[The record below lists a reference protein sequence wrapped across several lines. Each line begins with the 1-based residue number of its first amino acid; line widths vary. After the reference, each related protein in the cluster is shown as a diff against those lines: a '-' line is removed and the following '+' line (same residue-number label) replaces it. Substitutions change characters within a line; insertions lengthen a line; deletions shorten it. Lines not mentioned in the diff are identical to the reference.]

1 MSHHGILHQS
11 SCAHAPQQ
19 NGVVE
24 RKNRHLVETAR
35 TILLHSNVP
44 FRFWGDTVLTACY
57 LINRMPS
64 SVLHD
69 QIPHSLL
76 FPDQPLYFL
85 PPRVFGCTCFVHILT
100 PGQDKL
106 SAKAMKCLFL
116 GYFRLQKGYRC
127 YSLETH
133 RYFIS
138 SDVTFFE
145 DSPFFSTTSESL
157 PVSEVLSI
165 PIVSPLDA
173 MPPRPL
179 QVYHRRP
186 RVVAPLPFAEAPA
199 DSLPIPS
206 ASPATA
212 LPSPNDLPLLFGK
225 STHEALSHPG
235 WRQAMVDEMAALHS
249 NGDRLKA
256 RLVAKGYTQVYGSD
270 YGDTFSPVAKIA
282 SVRLLLSMAAMCSW
296 PLYQLDIKNAFLH
309 GDLAKEIYMEQPPGF
324 VAQGESSLVCRLR
337 RSLYGLKQSPRAWF
351 DRFSSVIQEFGML
364 RSSDQDGIQKLK
376 QHLFT
381 HFQTKDLGKL
391 KYFLGIEIA
400 QSSSGV
406 VLSQRKYALDIL
418 EKTGMLDCKPVDTPM
433 DPNVKLVP
441 GQGEPLGD
449 PGRYRQLVGTLNYL
463 TITRPDISFPVSV
476 VSQFL
481 QSPCDSHWD
490 AVIRILRYI
499 KSTPGQGVLYEN
511 KGHTQVVGYTDADWA
526 GSPQI
531 DVPLQGIVFLLEM
544 KLICDNQAALHIA
557 SNPVFH
563 EMTKHIEVDCHF
575 IREKIASGCVAT
587 SFVNSNDQLADIFT
601 KSLRGPRIKY
611 ICNKLGAYDVYA
623 PA

>member
-1 MSHHGILHQS
+1 
-11 SCAHAPQQ
+11 
-19 NGVVE
+19 
-24 RKNRHLVETAR
+24 
-35 TILLHSNVP
+35 
-44 FRFWGDTVLTACY
+44 
-57 LINRMPS
+57 MPS

-116 GYFRLQKGYRC
+116 GYSRLQKGYRC

-138 SDVTFFE
+138 ADVTFFE

-157 PVSEVLSI
+157 PVSEVLPI
-165 PIVSPLDA
+165 PIVSPPDA
-173 MPPRPL
+173 MPLDHFRFIIVALVSLLLSLLLRHLLTHFLSLRLHLPRL
-179 QVYHRRP
+179 CLLLMTY
-186 RVVAPLPFAEAPA
+186 
-199 DSLPIPS
+199 
-206 ASPATA
+206 
-212 LPSPNDLPLLFGK
+212 PLLFGK

-249 NGDRLKA
+249 NGTWDLVVLPSGKSTVGCRWVYAVKVGPDGQVDRLKA
-256 RLVAKGYTQVYGSD
+256 RLVAKGYTQFMVLIMV
-270 YGDTFSPVAKIA
+270 TILPVSKIA
-282 SVRLLLSMAAMCSW
+282 SIRLLLSMACYVFL
-296 PLYQLDIKNAFLH
+296 PLYQ
-309 GDLAKEIYMEQPPGF
+309 G
-324 VAQGESSLVCRLR
+324 SLVYVPVTP
-337 RSLYGLKQSPRAWF
+337 SLYGFETISSEHGLTVLVLLFKSLACFAVQQTIQ
-351 DRFSSVIQEFGML
+351 FSIIITPW
-364 RSSDQDGIQKLK
+364 SS
-376 QHLFT
+376 
-381 HFQTKDLGKL
+381 TKDLGKL

-400 QSSSGV
+400 QSSSSV
-406 VLSQRKYALDIL
+406 VLSQRK
-418 EKTGMLDCKPVDTPM
+418 GS
-433 DPNVKLVP
+433 
-441 GQGEPLGD
+441 PLGD
-449 PGRYRQLVGTLNYL
+449 PGRYRRLVGKLNYL

-511 KGHTQVVGYTDADWA
+511 RGHTQVVGYTDARLGLA
-526 GSPQI
+526 HPQI
-531 DVPLQGIVFLLEM
+531 DVPLQAEYRAMALATCELIWLRHLLRELRFGKDEQM
-544 KLICDNQAALHIA
+544 KLICDNQATLHIA

-563 EMTKHIEVDCHF
+563 ERTKHIEVDCHF
-575 IREKIASGCVAT
+575 IREKITSGCVAT

-611 ICNKLGAYDVYA
+611 TCNKLGAYDVYA
-623 PA
+623 QLEGEC